1 MNRAQLIEALAEKS
15 GLSKQ
20 KAKKVLESY
29 MEIVTE
35 KMSQN
40 EEIALIGFGTL
51 IPRPQSS
58 RMARNPKTGTPVRIK
73 ARTTVK
79 FKPGK
84 FLLEAING
92 KKMCIRDR
100 NNSLFLLFSNFQIQ
114 SEFHIY
120 MSPYP
125 SFPQTFHL
133 PNILNNHYQRL
144 L

>member
-1 MNRAQLIEALAEKS
+1 MNRAELIEALAEKS

-84 FLLEAING
+84 GLLEYLNSKG
-92 KKMCIRDR
+92 KRKD
-100 NNSLFLLFSNFQIQ
+100 
-114 SEFHIY
+114 
-120 MSPYP
+120 
-125 SFPQTFHL
+125 
-133 PNILNNHYQRL
+133 
-144 L
+144 

>member
-1 MNRAQLIEALAEKS
+1 MNRAELIEALAEKS

-58 RMARNPKTGTPVRIK
+58 RMARNPKTGTPVRI
-73 ARTTVK
+73 
-79 FKPGK
+79 
-84 FLLEAING
+84 
-92 KKMCIRDR
+92 DR
-100 NNSLFLLFSNFQIQ
+100 KSVV
-114 SEFHIY
+114 
-120 MSPYP
+120 
-125 SFPQTFHL
+125 
-133 PNILNNHYQRL
+133 
-144 L
+144 

>member
-1 MNRAQLIEALAEKS
+1 MNRAELIEALAEKS

-58 RMARNPKTGTPVRIK
+58 RMARNPKTGTPVRDQ
-73 ARTTVK
+73 
-79 FKPGK
+79 GQ
-84 FLLEAING
+84 
-92 KKMCIRDR
+92 
-100 NNSLFLLFSNFQIQ
+100 NNRKIQTRQILVG
-114 SEFHIY
+114 SY
-120 MSPYP
+120 K
-125 SFPQTFHL
+125 
-133 PNILNNHYQRL
+133 R
-144 L
+144 

>member
-1 MNRAQLIEALAEKS
+1 MNRAELIEALAEKS

-58 RMARNPKTGTPVRIK
+58 RMGGYPNTGTPVRIK

-92 KKMCIRDR
+92 KK
-100 NNSLFLLFSNFQIQ
+100 
-114 SEFHIY
+114 
-120 MSPYP
+120 
-125 SFPQTFHL
+125 
-133 PNILNNHYQRL
+133 
-144 L
+144 

>member
-1 MNRAQLIEALAEKS
+1 MNRAELIEALAEKS

-40 EEIALIGFGTL
+40 EEIALIGVGTW

-58 RMARNPKTGTPVRIK
+58 RRARNPKTGTPVRIK

-92 KKMCIRDR
+92 KK
-100 NNSLFLLFSNFQIQ
+100 
-114 SEFHIY
+114 
-120 MSPYP
+120 
-125 SFPQTFHL
+125 
-133 PNILNNHYQRL
+133 
-144 L
+144 

>member
-1 MNRAQLIEALAEKS
+1 MNRAELIVALAEKS

-58 RMARNPKTGTPVRIK
+58 RMARNPKTGTPVQIK

-84 FLLEAING
+84 FLLEVING
-92 KKMCIRDR
+92 KK
-100 NNSLFLLFSNFQIQ
+100 
-114 SEFHIY
+114 
-120 MSPYP
+120 
-125 SFPQTFHL
+125 
-133 PNILNNHYQRL
+133 
-144 L
+144 

>member
-1 MNRAQLIEALAEKS
+1 MNRAELIVVLAEKS

-29 MEIVTE
+29 IEIVTE

-40 EEIALIGFGTL
+40 EEIVLIGFGTL

-84 FLLEAING
+84 GLLEYLNSKG
-92 KKMCIRDR
+92 KRKD
-100 NNSLFLLFSNFQIQ
+100 
-114 SEFHIY
+114 
-120 MSPYP
+120 
-125 SFPQTFHL
+125 
-133 PNILNNHYQRL
+133 
-144 L
+144 

>member
-1 MNRAQLIEALAEKS
+1 MNRAELIEALAEKS

-73 ARTTVK
+73 ASRR
-79 FKPGK
+79 G
-84 FLLEAING
+84 
-92 KKMCIRDR
+92 C
-100 NNSLFLLFSNFQIQ
+100 
-114 SEFHIY
+114 
-120 MSPYP
+120 
-125 SFPQTFHL
+125 
-133 PNILNNHYQRL
+133 RL
-144 L
+144 GCEGICY

>member
-1 MNRAQLIEALAEKS
+1 MNRAELIEALAEKS

-51 IPRPQSS
+51 IPRPQSC

-92 KKMCIRDR
+92 KK
-100 NNSLFLLFSNFQIQ
+100 
-114 SEFHIY
+114 
-120 MSPYP
+120 
-125 SFPQTFHL
+125 
-133 PNILNNHYQRL
+133 
-144 L
+144 

>member
-1 MNRAQLIEALAEKS
+1 MNRAELIEALAEKS

-58 RMARNPKTGTPVRIK
+58 RMARNPKTGTPARIT

-92 KKMCIRDR
+92 KK
-100 NNSLFLLFSNFQIQ
+100 
-114 SEFHIY
+114 
-120 MSPYP
+120 
-125 SFPQTFHL
+125 
-133 PNILNNHYQRL
+133 
-144 L
+144 